1 MGPSRKPHCVTPAP
15 CPECGT
21 THTRVIR
28 TDHLRNGTTRRRHA
42 CHACAHRWTSLNGSL
57 PPRTTPPPPRTTFR
71 TYIGLTEDDV
81 ITILR
86 SSATDTALAPL
97 YNCSRQSISHIR
109 SGRSYAAI
117 RPDIPRRSPR
127 PRYSA
132 DGPTCTNCSYWNGT
146 RCSFDYPE
154 AAEDP
159 RFAQDCDL
167 YTTD

>member
-1 MGPSRKPHCVTPAP
+1 VTPS

-21 THTRVIR
+21 PNTHVIR
-28 TDHLRNGTTRRRHA
+28 TDRLRNDTTRRRHA
-42 CHACAHRWTSLNGSL
+42 CRSCAHRWTTLDGPL
-57 PPRTTPPPPRTTFR
+57 PPRATPAPRSSHHSW
-71 TYIGLTEDDV
+71 IGLTESDIV
-81 ITILR
+81 HILR
-86 SSATDTALAPL
+86 SPLSDTALAPL
-97 YNCSRQSISHIR
+97 YNCSRQSISNIR
-109 SGRSYAAI
+109 NGRSYAAI

-132 DGPTCTNCSYWNGT
+132 DGPTCTSCSYWNGT
-146 RCSFDYPE
+146 RCFFDYPE

>member
-1 MGPSRKPHCVTPAP
+1 MGPSRTPHLVTPAP

-28 TDHLRNGTTRRRHA
+28 TDNLRNGTTRRRHA
-42 CHACAHRWTSLNGSL
+42 CHSCTHRWTSLDGPL
-57 PPRTTPPPPRTTFR
+57 PPRTAPPPRTTFR

-97 YNCSRQSISHIR
+97 YNCSRQSISNIR
-109 SGRSYAAI
+109 NGRSYAAI

-132 DGPTCTNCSYWNGT
+132 DGPTCSACSYWNGT
-146 RCSFDYPE
+146 RCFFDYPE